1 MNEVIGAL
9 ILVATLGPATPA
21 DPLHV
26 TPAEKAACTQDAMR
40 LCSGA
45 YPDEEKLLGC
55 MKVNRG
61 ALSASCGT
69 AFDAGVRR
77 RGL

>member
-1 MNEVIGAL
+1 MVAAL
-9 ILVATLGPATPA
+9 LLVAGTGTAIPA
-21 DPLHV
+21 DPLHI
-26 TPAEKAACTQDAMR
+26 TAAEKAACTQDAMR

-45 YPDEEKLLGC
+45 YPDEEKLIGC
-55 MKVNRG
+55 MKANRT
-61 ALSASCGT
+61 ALSATCGA